1 MRRLSV
7 NEIQMLR
14 FSVKLSFTFLLTSKD
29 DASSLL
35 DLEGGPP
42 ASSPEPDAAAA
53 AAAAAGGKGADDPF
67 GEPNEPNCMD
77 KKYLVAACLSCSRSS
92 AV

>member
-1 MRRLSV
+1 MRL
-7 NEIQMLR
+7 
-14 FSVKLSFTFLLTSKD
+14 LLTSS
-29 DASSLL
+29 DASSLF

-53 AAAAAGGKGADDPF
+53 AAAAAGGKGAEDPF